1 MKTFA
6 KMTLVLAFLWFAGA
20 LLQSAQAH
28 SQLVQSTPSNG
39 DRLTS
44 SPSAIHLQFNE
55 EVRLLSVELAG
66 NEHGEI
72 DIDFRRTRGTNDQ
85 FRISVPDLENDD
97 YTITW
102 TLIGED
108 GHRVSGTILFILER
122 D

>member
-1 MKTFA
+1 MTLFP
-6 KMTLVLAFLWFAGA
+6 KMTLVFVLWFAGA
-20 LLQSAQAH
+20 LMQSAQAH
-28 SQLVQSTPSNG
+28 SQLVQSIPANG

-44 SPSAIHLQFNE
+44 SPSALHLQYNE
-55 EVRLLSVELAG
+55 EVRLLSVELVG

-72 DIDFRRTRGTNDQ
+72 DIDFRRARRANDH
-85 FRISVPDLENDD
+85 FRISVPELESDD

-108 GHRVSGTILFILER
+108 GHRVSGTILFVLDR